1 MLDSLDFL
9 SFELLGSV
17 YCFSI
22 SIATFCFLKNYIIQM
37 LLIFV
42 WEIHIRFLISLSNSK
57 PKALEFHQIK
67 FLL

>member
-1 MLDSLDFL
+1 
-9 SFELLGSV
+9 
-17 YCFSI
+17 
-22 SIATFCFLKNYIIQM
+22 M

-42 WEIHIRFLISLSNSK
+42 WENIQIRFLISLSNSK

>member
-1 MLDSLDFL
+1 MLDSLDFI
-9 SFELLGSV
+9 SSELLGSV

-22 SIATFCFLKNYIIQM
+22 SIATFCFLKNYISHI

-42 WEIHIRFLISLSNSK
+42 WEIQIRFLISLSNSK

>member
-9 SFELLGSV
+9 SLELLGSV
-17 YCFSI
+17 YFFSI
-22 SIATFCFLKNYIIQM
+22 SMATFCFLKNYIIHI

-42 WEIHIRFLISLSNSK
+42 WEIQIRFLISESNSK

>member
-22 SIATFCFLKNYIIQM
+22 SIATFCFLKNYIIHM

-42 WEIHIRFLISLSNSK
+42 WEIQIRFLISQSNSK
-57 PKALEFHQIK
+57 PKALEFHQIN
-67 FLL
+67 FRL